1 MGKAIVQKAS
11 IAKRLSK
18 AMATQESNIAGMKI
32 LGRLAPM
39 KRESTK
45 LAAKVVILLPRV
57 VGSTPVILQRRV
69 TATETFPAVKR
80 NTKTKQSREPQYG
93 KHEKAR

>member
-1 MGKAIVQKAS
+1 MGKPIVQKAS

-18 AMATQESNIAGMKI
+18 AMATQVSNTAGMKI

-45 LAAKVVILLPRV
+45 LVAKVAILLPRA
-57 VGSTPVILQRRV
+57 VGSMPVILKRRETAGGRFHTVNV
-69 TATETFPAVKR
+69 TK
-80 NTKTKQSREPQYG
+80 
-93 KHEKAR
+93 KARLMIKRQKWPTHNQS

>member
-1 MGKAIVQKAS
+1 MGKPIVQKAS

-18 AMATQESNIAGMKI
+18 AMATQVSNIAGMKI

-45 LAAKVVILLPRV
+45 LVAKVVILLPRV
-57 VGSTPVILQRRV
+57 VGSMPVILQRRV
-69 TATETFPAVKR
+69 TAAVR
-80 NTKTKQSREPQYG
+80 FQTVRATKNARLISNQATAPSTKQS
-93 KHEKAR
+93 